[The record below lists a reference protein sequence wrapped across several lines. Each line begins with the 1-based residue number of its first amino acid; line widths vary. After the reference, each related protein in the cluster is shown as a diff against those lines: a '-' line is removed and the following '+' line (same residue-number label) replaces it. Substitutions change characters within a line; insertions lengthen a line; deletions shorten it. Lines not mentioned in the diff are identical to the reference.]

1 MFVDTY
7 ITFLVLKVS
16 LNSTVNKE
24 HVLVYRQVSEYILF
38 YSKISIFCLKIGL
51 ITLISL
57 LQTGSVN
64 APFYAFFKNIFWLKG
79 AVGPLKNP
87 QPGRCPGP
95 GKNFSYYFVFL
106 WWKHWTQQN
115 FFFDAQSKRLFSYV
129 QNWSWA
135 SFCRVWFCKLNEAAV
150 SWDFTFHSVQ
160 L

>member
-7 ITFLVLKVS
+7 ITFLVLKVL

-64 APFYAFFKNIFWLKG
+64 APFYAFLKKSSDLR
-79 AVGPLKNP
+79 GPLAPLKTPNQGAALDP
-87 QPGRCPGP
+87 V
-95 GKNFSYYFVFL
+95 KNFPTILS
-106 WWKHWTQQN
+106 
-115 FFFDAQSKRLFSYV
+115 FSDGSTDY
-129 QNWSWA
+129 
-135 SFCRVWFCKLNEAAV
+135 L
-150 SWDFTFHSVQ
+150 
-160 L
+160 